1 MPIGWRLASREK
13 LKNYGASSWSYS
25 ARMDSLNLH
34 LFTRVW
40 RNGNC
45 CMALFLLLGTHSLPL
60 FWRADPR
67 RLSYAYNIPSSIA
80 SHTKRLADCS
90 KPFCTLKSYVIL
102 GDTSNAAFCT
112 GIEKARIYGVSRHPS
127 KRTTPTGK
135 GFGMDAYFFLG

>member
-1 MPIGWRLASREK
+1 
-13 LKNYGASSWSYS
+13 
-25 ARMDSLNLH
+25 
-34 LFTRVW
+34 
-40 RNGNC
+40 
-45 CMALFLLLGTHSLPL
+45 MALFLLLGTHSLPL

-135 GFGMDAYFFLG
+135 GFGMDAYFFLGHDSPQKVGGKQRVMSGPASKQVRRACLFFMK